1 MNKIYRSLWNE
12 ATRTWAAVSENAKG
26 RGKRTAGRVVAL
38 AFASSTVVL
47 AAPPNPP
54 APTQLPT
61 GARVV
66 AGTAN
71 ISQAGATLAIQQS
84 TERVAIDWQSFNIG
98 ASAAVAFSQPSA
110 SAIALN
116 RVQGVDPSQ
125 LFGRLSANGRV
136 FLLNPNGILFAPGA
150 QVDVGGLLAST
161 LAMSADDFMSGR
173 YLLRGDGAGGT
184 ITNAGT
190 LRALPQGYV
199 ALIAPRV
206 VNDGTIDASRGT
218 AALVA
223 ANAATV
229 DFMADGL
236 IRIRVDEGALNAE
249 IANRGAI
256 GAAGGAVL
264 LTAKGLQGLGRAVV
278 NNSGII
284 EARTL
289 ENRNG
294 TITLLGDMA
303 AGTVM
308 VGGVLDASAPN
319 GGDGGFIE
327 TSAANVRIADDARVT
342 TAAPSGKTGT
352 WLIDPVDFKI
362 AAGSGALTASGI
374 GATTL
379 STSLGSS
386 NVSIATAAD
395 TSGNGDIVVNSAVSW
410 SANKLTLSAH
420 RNININADLN
430 ASNTAIL
437 ALNFGQGAV
446 ALNNTSNIV
455 TKGGAVNL
463 PAGTANFTTRQ
474 GSDGTVK
481 AYRVITGSSVDNDL
495 AGIRTGASTLNY
507 ALGADI
513 DATSTGGFG
522 QDFEPIF
529 TAGGSPFSGTFDG
542 LGHTINNLTVN
553 RPATAFVGLFGTTGT
568 GSNIRNVGLVGG
580 SMSGSSQVGG
590 LVGSNSGGTISN
602 SYATG
607 SVRGSGDAV
616 GGLVGLNIGGAISNS
631 YATGS
636 VVGSSG
642 VGGLVGGTTSS
653 SSTTGSGLVGGRISN
668 SFATGS
674 VSGSGGDVGGLVG
687 LNDFGRIS
695 DSYATGSVSGSVRV
709 GGLVGRTISNSST
722 TGSVSGSS
730 AVPGLVGGTVSNSY
744 ATGRVSGSGDAVGGL
759 VGSNSG
765 GAISN
770 SYWDIG
776 STGQSTAG
784 QGGSGATGL
793 TTANMKVQAN
803 FTGFNIANTGG
814 SGAVWRIY
822 EGQTTPLLTSFLK
835 PLTATSTSV
844 SMTYKGAPYSD
855 GYGVSFSVANP
866 NPAPSGT
873 LVFSG
878 SSQSAVNAGS
888 YTIDASGLHS
898 VQQGFDISYVAGT
911 LTINKAP
918 LTVSADSQSR
928 LYGAANPTFT
938 QTVSGFVNSETLS
951 TSGVSGTATG
961 SSAAGAG
968 TGVGTASIVASA
980 SGLSASNY
988 EFTTLNNG
996 TLTINTAPLTLTAA
1010 VAAVAAA
1017 PASIVTSTTTNASAG
1032 LSPSMITITTNS
1044 PVIATTA
1051 ATNPAP
1057 ATTTGTTIAAE
1068 PGAAPPPLATAATNP
1083 APETTTGTTIAAE
1096 PGAAPPPLATA
1107 TTTTGPTGGAAET
1120 PGTTD
1125 SNQTQGQGQG
1135 QSQQGGSTQQG
1146 SGGQKGEQRPQQAG
1160 AQKPVAQGAT
1170 RAAAMLVA
1178 AMTQM
1183 RELKV
1188 SVIEKAVRVL
1198 EQNPSIA
1205 DLKPCAGGGSGNC
1218 IADRPLPDAL
1228 RGAGSQSLSAPKIS
1242 HLPAIERKVALL
1254 IGIND
1259 YEGGIPKLDSPIKD
1273 TQEIGNIYKEHLGY
1287 EVRTLPNADKATI
1300 VSALNRLI
1308 RESGPNDSVTVMYAG
1323 HGHVVEKT
1331 QRGYWIPAKASA
1343 NDPSQWISNE
1353 DIAKVV
1359 ANIPAKQIMLV
1370 SDSCYSGNLASQGK
1384 IEKADVLPNLQ
1395 QVLAQRSV
1403 AVLTSGGNEPV
1414 PDQGKDGHSV
1424 FAWHFMQ
1431 QLKGVKTVSGGVDM
1445 FASLSEGVKAD
1456 IPQAPQYGA
1465 GLASGHQR
1473 GGDYLFEVRRY
1484 D

>member
-327 TSAANVRIADDARVT
+327 TSAANVRIADEARVT
-342 TAAPSGKTGT
+342 TAAPGGKTGT

-463 PAGTANFTTRQ
+463 PAGTGNFTTRQ

-961 SSAAGAG
+961 SSAAGVG

-1107 TTTTGPTGGAAET
+1107 TTTGPTGGAAET

>member
-327 TSAANVRIADDARVT
+327 TSAANVRIADEARVT
-342 TAAPSGKTGT
+342 TAAPGGKTGT

-463 PAGTANFTTRQ
+463 PAGTGNFTTRQ

-1107 TTTTGPTGGAAET
+1107 TTTGPTGGAAET